1 MKTYDVRLKPEQL
14 KHVHKL
20 HCSFSILEDFTAG
33 RDYLITCVME
43 HGCYLMGDNGFE
55 RYINKFN
62 SSYYSFSPIY

>member
-1 MKTYDVRLKPEQL
+1 MKEFNVTMNTQLLKDAR
-14 KHVHKL
+14 KL

-43 HGCYLMGDNGFE
+43 HGCYLLGDNGRE

-62 SSYYSFSPIY
+62 CSYYSFTPLY